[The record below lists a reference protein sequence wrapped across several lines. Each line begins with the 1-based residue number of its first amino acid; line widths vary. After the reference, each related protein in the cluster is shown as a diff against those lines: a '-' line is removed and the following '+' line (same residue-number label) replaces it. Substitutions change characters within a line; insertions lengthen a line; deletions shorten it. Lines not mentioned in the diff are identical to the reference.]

1 MYHLLQRTALH
12 FLGTIIM
19 AVGLVQE
26 LNIALISQRGWPFH
40 SQQSARETNESPIP
54 ILRVQ
59 EMEPSLIL
67 SHREEWV
74 PIKLCVVR
82 VTGHK

>member
-1 MYHLLQRTALH
+1 MYNLLQRTALH

-54 ILRVQ
+54 ILKSPRNGAFFNSFPQ
-59 EMEPSLIL
+59 GRMGTYQIM
-67 SHREEWV
+67 
-74 PIKLCVVR
+74 CGQ
-82 VTGHK
+82 GHWS